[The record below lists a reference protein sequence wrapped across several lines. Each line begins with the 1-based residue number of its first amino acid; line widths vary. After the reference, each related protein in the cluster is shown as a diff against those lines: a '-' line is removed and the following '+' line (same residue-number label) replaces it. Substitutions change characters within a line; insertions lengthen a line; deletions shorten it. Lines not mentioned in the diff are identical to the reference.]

1 MTTAL
6 RPARRLAPRLAAL
19 AALAALAV
27 AGGCRSTGAEGERE
41 RPFSRV
47 RPPVAF
53 EMLRDTRG
61 MPVIDL
67 RTRFEF
73 TGPIGHVK
81 GAWSVPLEE
90 LRTRLLQLAPIK
102 DRTFLVYCGHDDC
115 GEEGLEIFLR
125 AGFREAIL
133 MDGGIDAWVMDGFG
147 TVTGPPPPMSFPDED
162 SEAIAVD

>member
-1 MTTAL
+1 MTTAP
-6 RPARRLAPRLAAL
+6 RPIRRLAPRLAAA
-19 AALAALAV
+19 AALAALV
-27 AGGCRSTGAEGERE
+27 VVGGCRSTGAEGKRE
-41 RPFSRV
+41 RPFSKV

-53 EMLRDTRG
+53 EMLRDTPA
-61 MPVIDL
+61 MPMIDL

-81 GAWSVPLEE
+81 GARNVPLEE
-90 LRTRLLQLAPIK
+90 LRRRLHQLAPIK
-102 DRTFLVYCGHDDC
+102 DRTFLIYCGHDDC
-115 GEEGLEIFLR
+115 GEEGLEILLQ
-125 AGFREAIL
+125 AGFREALL

>member
-1 MTTAL
+1 MTTAP
-6 RPARRLAPRLAAL
+6 RPTRRLAPRLAAL
-19 AALAALAV
+19 AALAVLLV
-27 AGGCRSTGAEGERE
+27 AGGCRSTGAEGKRE
-41 RPFSRV
+41 RWFSKV

-53 EMLRDTRG
+53 EMLRDTPG

-81 GAWSVPLEE
+81 GARNVPLEE
-90 LRTRLLQLAPIK
+90 LRTHLLQLAPIK
-102 DRTFLVYCGHDDC
+102 DRTFLLYCGHGDC
-115 GEEGLEIFLR
+115 GEEGLEILLR

-133 MDGGIDAWVMDGFG
+133 MDGGIDAWVMSGFG

-162 SEAIAVD
+162 SQAIAVD